1 MKNSSYKAIPAGGR
15 PCPCAS
21 PNHREFSSV
30 NTSVDYVP
38 ATIALMTVTVLQ
50 WLVITRLTENIR
62 NVQRN
67 EQAQEAANDALRLSK
82 ARYRLVDRTIVPR
95 DFDH

>member
-1 MKNSSYKAIPAGGR
+1 
-15 PCPCAS
+15 
-21 PNHREFSSV
+21 
-30 NTSVDYVP
+30 
-38 ATIALMTVTVLQ
+38 MTVTVLQ

-67 EQAQEAANDALRLSK
+67 EQAQEAANDTLRLSK
-82 ARYRLVDRTIVPR
+82 ARYRLVDRTIIPR